1 MSQNVDLNALRA
13 RIIGNQDS
21 DDTRPSAR
29 EKAVVVDSEGRI
41 TLGDQ
46 PGRRNGPETFIPQ
59 ETFADSVKNDR
70 AIVERYMP
78 SNTREFRADEGV
90 TGFVY
95 SFYTELADRFTLFAF
110 FDGANYQVQVV
121 APEIEDYFKD
131 PHTGHL
137 FSDGRICFGASY
149 SCGMPTLRDAYAKS
163 VLWANG
169 MSVALKT
176 GQFPFSNNN
185 L

>member
-1 MSQNVDLNALRA
+1 MSQNIDLNALRA

-21 DDTRPSAR
+21 DETRPSSPD
-29 EKAVVVDSEGRI
+29 KAVVVDSEGRI

-46 PGRRNGPETFIPQ
+46 PRGKDGPETFIPQ
-59 ETFADSVKNDR
+59 ETFADSIKNDR
-70 AIVERYMP
+70 NIVARYLP
-78 SNTREFRADEGV
+78 ANTRELVTDEGIV
-90 TGFVY
+90 GFLY
-95 SFYTELADRFTLFAF
+95 SFDTELKDRFTLFAF
-110 FDGANYQVQVV
+110 FDGSNYQVQVV
-121 APEIEDYFKD
+121 KPEIEEYFKD

-137 FSDGRICFGASY
+137 FSDGRICFGVNY
-149 SCGMPTLRDAYAKS
+149 SCGMPSLREAYAKS

-169 MSVALKT
+169 MSIALKT